1 MTNPIMNAPAFLETA
16 FELPE
21 TAVPDLNFRMLHT
34 ALVQKLLEEAKN
46 VPMQTAQYVLIERI
60 ATTYIYIKY
69 REASGFENLN
79 PLVQDKQN
87 VYLLSLL
94 AQFQKMLA
102 KATAQEDRDNTL
114 REVRD
119 IIIKVFRASDND
131 PAKKA
136 AFEELIQEFKKVG
149 I

>member
-1 MTNPIMNAPAFLETA
+1 MVIRGPEFLEAA
-16 FELPE
+16 FELGDE
-21 TAVPDLNFRMLHT
+21 GISHKFSMLHT
-34 ALVQKLLEEAKN
+34 ALTERMLEEAKN
-46 VPMQTAQYVLIERI
+46 VPMGTANYILIERI
-60 ATTYIYIKY
+60 ATNYIYIKA
-69 REASGFENLN
+69 REANGFENLN
-79 PLVQDKQN
+79 VSTHDKQN

-119 IIIKVFRASDND
+119 IIARVFRQSES
-131 PAKKA
+131 PQKQEV
-136 AFEELIQEFKKVG
+136 FQELLSEFKKVG

>member
-1 MTNPIMNAPAFLETA
+1 MTATWLDDA

-21 TAVPDLNFRMLHT
+21 GAVTDLKWRMLHT
-34 ALVQKLLEEAKN
+34 AIMEKMLEEAKN
-46 VPMQTAQYVLIERI
+46 VPMGTANYILIERI
-60 ATTYIYIKY
+60 ATTYIYIKV

-79 PLVQDKQN
+79 PLAQDKMN

-119 IIIKVFRASDND
+119 IITRVMKASDS
-131 PAKKA
+131 PAKEAVLK
-136 AFEELIQEFKKVG
+136 ELVSEFSKVG
-149 I
+149 L

>member
-1 MTNPIMNAPAFLETA
+1 MTDINNAPAFLEAA

-21 TAVPDLNFRMLHT
+21 TAIPNLNFRMLHM
-34 ALVQKLLEEAKN
+34 ALVNKLLDEAKN
-46 VPMQTAQYVLIERI
+46 VPMQTAQYILIERI
-60 ATTYIYIKY
+60 ATKYIYIKY
-69 REASGFENLN
+69 RESAGFDNMNPIAADKENTH
-79 PLVQDKQN
+79 
-87 VYLLSLL
+87 LLALL

-102 KATAQEDRDNTL
+102 KATAQEDRDATL

-119 IIIKVFRASDND
+119 IIVRVFKQSAGD

-136 AFEELIQEFKKVG
+136 AFEELIEEFKRVG

>member
-1 MTNPIMNAPAFLETA
+1 MTDRDLTWLDDA

-21 TAVPDLNFRMLHT
+21 SAVSDIKYRMLHT
-34 ALVQKLLEEAKN
+34 ALMHRLLEESKN
-46 VPMQTAQYVLIERI
+46 VPMTTAQYILIERI
-60 ATTYIYIKY
+60 ATTYIYIKV
-69 REASGFENLN
+69 RESSGFENLN
-79 PLVQDKQN
+79 PIVQDKQN

-102 KATAQEDRDNTL
+102 KATAQEDREATL

-119 IIIKVFRASDND
+119 IITRVFKQSSN
-131 PAKKA
+131 PVKA
-136 AFEELIQEFKKVG
+136 EVLQELVEEFKKVG

>member
-1 MTNPIMNAPAFLETA
+1 MTDRLNNAPAFLEAA

-21 TAVPDLNFRMLHT
+21 SAVPDLNYRMLHT
-34 ALVQKLLEEAKN
+34 ALVEKLLDEAKN

-69 REASGFENLN
+69 KESGGFDNLN
-79 PLVQDKQN
+79 PITQDKQN

-94 AQFQKMLA
+94 AQFQKMLT
-102 KATAQEDRDNTL
+102 KATAAEDREVTL
-114 REVRD
+114 REVKE
-119 IIIKVFRASDND
+119 IITKVMRTSDS
-131 PAKKA
+131 PAKQDVFQA
-136 AFEELIQEFKKVG
+136 LLEEFKKVG

>member
-1 MTNPIMNAPAFLETA
+1 MTDRLHNAPAFLEAA

-21 TAVPDLNFRMLHT
+21 SAIPDLNYRMLHT
-34 ALVQKLLEEAKN
+34 ALVQKLLDEAKN
-46 VPMQTAQYVLIERI
+46 VPMQTAQYILIERI
-60 ATTYIYIKY
+60 ATTYIYIKS
-69 REASGFENLN
+69 REAAGFENLN
-79 PLVQDKQN
+79 PMTQDKQN

-102 KATAQEDRDNTL
+102 KATAQEDREATL

-119 IIIKVFRASDND
+119 IITKVFKSSSS
-131 PAKKA
+131 PAKQEV
-136 AFEELIQEFKKVG
+136 FHDLLEEFKKVG

>member
-1 MTNPIMNAPAFLETA
+1 MTDSAAPSFLEGA

-21 TAVPDLNFRMLHT
+21 TAIPDLNYRMLHT
-34 ALVQKLLEEAKN
+34 ALMHKLLDEAKH
-46 VPMQTAQYVLIERI
+46 VPMTTAQYILIERI

-69 REASGFENLN
+69 KESGGFDILN
-79 PLVQDKQN
+79 PMVQDKLN

-102 KATAQEDRDNTL
+102 KATSEQDREATF
-114 REVRD
+114 REVKD
-119 IIIKVFRASDND
+119 IITRVMSQSSS
-131 PAKKA
+131 PAKREVL
-136 AFEELIQEFKKVG
+136 EELRTAFSNAG